1 MASYWL
7 LFGFVV
13 IWSGLIAVQE
23 LDVLSRA
30 ELLRFGTRFV
40 LVAVLS
46 LFAGFFSETG
56 SVDYNNYVDML
67 NETPPATVWETL
79 NLKDPFFLLMGFSFR
94 GYDGNLSLL
103 VFLMTFLSL
112 GIKFKIFGSVFGR
125 SEYADIF
132 SLAVVF
138 LVGRFFL
145 LHEFTQL
152 RASLGIAL
160 ISLSIVYAM
169 QSRPAL
175 VLATAA
181 LAALTHL
188 STLALLPAVLLV
200 YRIDLKIKIFAATL
214 GVVAV
219 LGVVVLFDVE
229 RFSRLAPYLTGEYPV
244 TINTLFSFYFMFKAA
259 ILTGLLLQWKSLT
272 TALRQTLLISSYG
285 MFLTWLFLQ
294 NDVLSLRLGELTA
307 VFDCLCFAYFFM
319 HGLKLEPVYGYV
331 AGLGIAV
338 LFYFSSIQIVNPL
351 RLGF

>member
-1 MASYWL
+1 MTFYWL
-7 LFGFVV
+7 LFCFVV
-13 IWSGLIAVQE
+13 LWSGLIAVQE
-23 LDVLSRA
+23 LDVLGRA
-30 ELLRFGTRFV
+30 EVLRFGTRFV
-40 LVAVLS
+40 LVSVLS
-46 LFAGFFSETG
+46 LFAGFFSGSG

-67 NETPPATVWETL
+67 NVAPPATAWEALT
-79 NLKDPFFLLMGFSFR
+79 LKDPFFLLMGFSLR
-94 GYDGNLSLL
+94 SHDGHLSLL
-103 VFLMTFLSL
+103 VFLMAFLSL
-112 GIKFKIFGSVFGR
+112 GIKFNIFSRVFGGAG
-125 SEYADIF
+125 YADIF
-132 SLAVVF
+132 SLAVIF

-169 QSRPAL
+169 ENRPAL

-181 LAALTHL
+181 LAAMTHL
-188 STLALLPAVLLV
+188 STLALLPALLLV
-200 YRIDLKIKIFAATL
+200 YRVDLRIKIYVAAL
-214 GVVAV
+214 VLVAASAVVA
-219 LGVVVLFDVE
+219 LFEVE

-244 TINTLFSFYFMFKAA
+244 TINTLFSFYFVFKAA

-272 TALRQTLLISSYG
+272 TALRQALLISAYG

-307 VFDCLCFAYFFM
+307 VFDCLCFAYFFK

-338 LFYFSSIQIVNPL
+338 LFYFSSIHIVNPL
-351 RLGF
+351 SLGF